1 MSPEHREPEPGR
13 PVPSGQPVAG
23 FGSGPA
29 DSGRIQGLD
38 GLRALAVGLVVV
50 YHLLPDRL
58 PGGFIGVDVF
68 FVISG
73 FLITTLLLR
82 EVRRNGYMNMPTFW
96 LRRIRRLLPALVLVL
111 LVCTALV
118 WIVDV
123 TRGGDLRVGLGRQ
136 VLGGLTFTTNWVEI
150 AHGTSYFDQNQPVLY
165 KPLWSLAVE
174 EQFYLLWPPALALML
189 VLSARWRPR
198 LLIVLGLGVGSALW
212 MAVLYFTAED
222 VTRPYYGTD
231 SHLFGLMAGVLVS
244 FWWMSRGSWLRSRA
258 WWRWRGPA
266 GLAALAGVLLL
277 SRVMPED
284 RAVTYLGGLVL
295 ASVLTAVVIA
305 SLLPGRTWLH
315 TLLELRPMEWVG
327 ERSYGL
333 YLWHWPVLLLMLA
346 ALPAQ
351 EAGSLGYWM
360 LRLVAVVLT
369 VVVAE
374 LSYRWVETPIRR
386 QGFRAW
392 ALGRVE
398 AVRRSAPESG
408 RVPVTPARLV
418 AGGAATA
425 LLMGGVAVATA
436 PDKTETQLAIE
447 ANEKA
452 LAELEPEVPVPSSVP
467 VETVGPGGAS
477 SSSGSGADPSG
488 ESGDGESGS
497 SGDEPSGS
505 SGSDGSS
512 DDGSASPEPSEPA
525 PTASSN
531 GPGQDESGEGESGQG
546 PSGEGEPRE
555 DEAGWYVPRGDQ
567 VTVFGDSLVVSSLY
581 GFQDKFPGVQLVA
594 KSNRQWPEGRALVR
608 AHLDAGSV
616 RDSVVLSYGT
626 NAGVR
631 EPEIVRE
638 TLDLLGPERQVV
650 LVNLYGKSS
659 WIGESNDNLQQ
670 IADEYPNVAVAD
682 WHSLASENPGYLQS
696 DGVHPDIEGANA
708 YALLVK
714 ETFAAQAGE

>member
-1 MSPEHREPEPGR
+1 MSPEHSETTGR
-13 PVPSGQPVAG
+13 RPTPTAGG

-96 LRRIRRLLPALVLVL
+96 MRRIRRLLPALVLVL

-136 VLGGLTFTTNWVEI
+136 ILGGLTFTTNWVEI
-150 AHGTSYFDQNQPVLY
+150 ANGTSYFDQNQPVLY

-189 VLSARWRPR
+189 VLSARWRGR
-198 LLIVLGLGVGSALW
+198 MLMVMGLGVGSAVW
-212 MAVLYFTAED
+212 MAVLYFTADD

-231 SHLFGLMAGVLVS
+231 SHLFGLMAGVLLS
-244 FWWMSRGSWLRSRA
+244 FWWMSRGSWLRSAA
-258 WWRWRGPA
+258 WRQWRGPA
-266 GLAALAGVLLL
+266 GLVALVGVLLL
-277 SRVMPED
+277 SLVMPED
-284 RAVTYLGGLVL
+284 RAVTYLGGLFV
-295 ASVLTAVVIA
+295 ASVLTTVVIA

-315 TLLELRPMEWVG
+315 GLLELRPMEWVG

-351 EAGSLGYWM
+351 EEGSLGYWT
-360 LRLVAVVLT
+360 LRLVAVVIT
-369 VVVAE
+369 VLVAE
-374 LSYRWVETPIRR
+374 ASYRWVETPIRR
-386 QGFRAW
+386 QGFRSW
-392 ALGRVE
+392 ALGVVD
-398 AVRRSAPESG
+398 AVRRGETNGS
-408 RVPVTPARLV
+408 RVPVAPARV
-418 AGGAATA
+418 AAGGAALA

-436 PDKTETQLAIE
+436 PEKTETQLAIE
-447 ANEKA
+447 ANEEA
-452 LAELEPEVPVPSSVP
+452 LAELEPELPVPPSSGASP
-467 VETVGPGGAS
+467 DGPGRS
-477 SSSGSGADPSG
+477 PSSSGSA
-488 ESGDGESGS
+488 SGS
-497 SGDEPSGS
+497 GTPTGGSSEPTSEPSASSDPEKSGPSASAQPSGS
-505 SGSDGSS
+505 G
-512 DDGSASPEPSEPA
+512 SEPE
-525 PTASSN
+525 PTASS
-531 GPGQDESGEGESGQG
+531 GG
-546 PSGEGEPRE
+546 PSGPASEEPE
-555 DEAGWYVPRGDQ
+555 ESVSSGGDDSGWYVPKGDQ

-581 GFQDKFPGVQLVA
+581 GFRDKFPGVQLVA

-608 AHLDAGSV
+608 AHLEAGAV
-616 RDSVVLSYGT
+616 RDSVVMSYGT

-638 TLDLLGPERQVV
+638 ALDLLGPDRQVV

-659 WIGESNDNLQQ
+659 WIEESNANLQE
-670 IADEYPNVAVAD
+670 IADDYPNVAVAD
-682 WHSLASENPGYLQS
+682 WHSMASQNPGYLQS

-708 YALLVK
+708 YAQLVK
-714 ETFAAQAGE
+714 DTFAAQAGE